1 MALYSKP
8 VRILMKE
15 MAADLAKAPDAI
27 FSKQDAIKWFARE
40 PKDKGRYGHSACCV
54 RGLDEKEFRTVTSA
68 FPALPCVC
76 KTGTQHKAEGACTSP
91 TSL

>member
-27 FSKQDAIKWFARE
+27 FSKQDAIKWFAQKY
-40 PKDKGRYGHSACCV
+40 PKIKVG
-54 RGLDEKEFRTVTSA
+54 TVTA
-68 FPALPCVC
+68 PAALEV
-76 KTGTQHKAEGACTSP
+76 
-91 TSL
+91 

>member
-27 FSKQDAIKWFARE
+27 FSKQDAIKWFAQKIYQRS
-40 PKDKGRYGHSACCV
+40 KVG
-54 RGLDEKEFRTVTSA
+54 TVTA
-68 FPALPCVC
+68 PAALEV
-76 KTGTQHKAEGACTSP
+76 
-91 TSL
+91 